1 MLQTDHLTPSLAAR
15 LGQPCLEV
23 VVGITEGTAAVMWP
37 PSLAAATTAEEE
49 EEGEGQEEAP
59 NIVKKGVPM
68 KALPTYETTKIT
80 FRLVD

>member
-37 PSLAAATTAEEE
+37 PSLAAATTAGEG
-49 EEGEGQEEAP
+49 EGEGQEEAP
-59 NIVKKGVPM
+59 NIVKKGVLM
-68 KALPTYETTKIT
+68 KAPPTYETTKIT
-80 FRLVD
+80 FRLAG

>member
-37 PSLAAATTAEEE
+37 PSLAAATTAG
-49 EEGEGQEEAP
+49 EEGEEEEAP
-59 NIVKKGVPM
+59 NIVKKGVLM

>member
-49 EEGEGQEEAP
+49 GEGQEEAP
-59 NIVKKGVPM
+59 NIVKKGVLM

>member
-37 PSLAAATTAEEE
+37 PSLAAATTAGE
-49 EEGEGQEEAP
+49 EEGEEEASK
-59 NIVKKGVPM
+59 IVKKGVLM

-80 FRLVD
+80 FRLID

>member
-37 PSLAAATTAEEE
+37 PSLAAATTAGEE
-49 EEGEGQEEAP
+49 EEGEEEAP

-80 FRLVD
+80 FRLAD

>member
-37 PSLAAATTAEEE
+37 PSLAAATTAGE
-49 EEGEGQEEAP
+49 EEGEEEAP